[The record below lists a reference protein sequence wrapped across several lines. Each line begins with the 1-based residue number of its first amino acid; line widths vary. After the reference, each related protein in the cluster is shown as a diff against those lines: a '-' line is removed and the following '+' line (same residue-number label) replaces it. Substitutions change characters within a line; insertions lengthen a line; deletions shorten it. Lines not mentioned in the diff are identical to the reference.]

1 MGAERIARLN
11 TVALLDN
18 GARNMADLS
27 DKPLDLNDPKDRKQ
41 ARYDLTWGDHGF
53 LRKRFANR
61 HHIGGGMYRE
71 NQPSPERIA
80 KLADEGIKTIVN
92 LRGPSPKGFYLL
104 EVEACEKHG
113 IALENYRMYS
123 RDVHDKDRILGTK
136 DLFARIE
143 YPAVMHCKS
152 GADRTG
158 IMGVLYRHFH
168 MGDTI
173 EEAIEQLSFKYLHV
187 RHGKTGMLDFFFA
200 DYLRYKAD
208 HPEISF
214 EDWVK
219 GPYDPAD
226 VKSRFMSH
234 WTGNVITEWLL
245 RRE

>member
-1 MGAERIARLN
+1 
-11 TVALLDN
+11 
-18 GARNMADLS
+18 MADLG
-27 DKPLDLNDPKDRKQ
+27 DNATDENTGLNLDDPKDRKQ

-61 HHIGGGMYRE
+61 HDVGGGMYRE

-80 KLADEGIKTIVN
+80 VLADEGIKTIIN

-123 RDVHDKDRILGTK
+123 RDVHTPDRIMGTK
-136 DLFARIE
+136 ALFDRIE

-158 IMGVLYRHFH
+158 IMGVLYRHFR

-173 EEAIEQLSFKYLHV
+173 EQATEQLSFKYLHV
-187 RHGKTGMLDFFFA
+187 RQGKTGMLDFFFK
-200 DYLRYKAD
+200 DYLRYKED
-208 HPEISF
+208 HPDISF
-214 EDWVK
+214 EDWVQ

-234 WTGNVITEWLL
+234 WTGNALTELIL